1 MAVHRDPTANA
12 AVGAVGRE
20 WKRLVRTAIKLRKT
34 NREPS
39 EEERSL
45 FTGIY
50 GRLLTEP
57 IETLEKLNRE

>member
-20 WKRLVRTAIKLRKT
+20 WRRLVRTAIRLRRT
-34 NREPS
+34 NRELS
-39 EEERSL
+39 EEEKSL

-57 IETLEKLNRE
+57 IESLEKLNEK

>member
-20 WKRLVRTAIKLRKT
+20 WKRLVRTAITLRKT

>member
-20 WKRLVRTAIKLRKT
+20 WKRLVRIAITLRKT